1 MSITFTTKYLKEVII
16 IKCNECEDIETSDAP
31 LFNLD
36 ITWPKKPK
44 GPAGSCVTDNYAY
57 AANTIGSEISIL
69 QEGTNILL
77 PNEQKLP
84 VEYVTV
90 DESNKV
96 FTIKNAGTYFI
107 KYTIY
112 TTSTVSLGSRLII
125 NGIENI
131 ESTINNGLSINKFS
145 ADLIINIIDNTQIS
159 LQMFGTGTIILLS
172 NGVGAAL
179 SIIRL
184 A

>member
-1 MSITFTTKYLKEVII
+1 M
-16 IKCNECEDIETSDAP
+16 
-31 LFNLD
+31 
-36 ITWPKKPK
+36 
-44 GPAGSCVTDNYAY
+44 
-57 AANTIGSEISIL
+57 
-69 QEGTNILL
+69 L

-84 VEYVTV
+84 AEYVTV
-90 DESNKV
+90 DENNEV
-96 FTIKNAGTYFI
+96 FTVKNPGTYFI

-112 TTSTVSLGSRLII
+112 TTSTVSLGSRLMI

-145 ADLIINIIDNTQIS
+145 ADLILNLIDDTQIS
-159 LQMFGTGTIILLS
+159 LQMFGTGTIILLN